1 MEGVKVNSQGN
12 DDYFF
17 RGNAG
22 GDKIGFGFLA
32 GGMNYLDIREGGFY
46 GRKEVFIR
54 GSNMKPSENVLV
66 GWMKRR
72 HSSFFRDK
80 SVDGEE
86 MNNFVF

>member
-32 GGMNYLDIREGGFY
+32 GGVDDYILIAYLAG
-46 GRKEVFIR
+46 
-54 GSNMKPSENVLV
+54 
-66 GWMKRR
+66 
-72 HSSFFRDK
+72 SFFFNK
-80 SVDGEE
+80 TVIE
-86 MNNFVF
+86 MIPGYNNFI